1 MYKNNATLGVGK
13 LDYIIASGTE
23 QKNIQD
29 VFNLESYLHLDEISP
44 MQTSY
49 TQAPED
55 RDTGGGGDD
64 PSSGTSKTKE
74 SPSPSPS
81 SSSSKSAASGIE
93 PSGDGGG
100 EEKDDSS
107 SSSTRDTDAEGT
119 TNRGD

>member
-1 MYKNNATLGVGK
+1 VYKNNATLGVGK

-55 RDTGGGGDD
+55 RDTGGGDD

-74 SPSPSPS
+74 SQSPSP
-81 SSSSKSAASGIE
+81 SSSKSAASGIE

-119 TNRGD
+119 TNHRGD

>member
-1 MYKNNATLGVGK
+1 VYKNNATLGVGK

-55 RDTGGGGDD
+55 RDTGGDD

-74 SPSPSPS
+74 SQSPSP
-81 SSSSKSAASGIE
+81 SSSKSAASGIE

-119 TNRGD
+119 TNHRGD

>member
-55 RDTGGGGDD
+55 RDTGGDD

-93 PSGDGGG
+93 PSGGGG

>member
-55 RDTGGGGDD
+55 RNAGGGDD
-64 PSSGTSKTKE
+64 PSSGTSETKE
-74 SPSPSPS
+74 SPSP
-81 SSSSKSAASGIE
+81 SSSKSAASGIE

-107 SSSTRDTDAEGT
+107 SSSTRDDTDAEGT
-119 TNRGD
+119 TNHRGD

>member
-55 RDTGGGGDD
+55 RDAAAGDDD

-74 SPSPSPS
+74 SQSPSP
-81 SSSSKSAASGIE
+81 SSSKSAASGIE
-93 PSGDGGG
+93 PSDDGGGG
-100 EEKDDSS
+100 EEKGDSS
-107 SSSTRDTDAEGT
+107 SSSTRNTDAKGT
-119 TNRGD
+119 THHGD